1 MITLSNR
8 TYAIVGFIVA
18 VGILGQWLEGPWP
31 SLTARLWALPAV
43 LLIAAVWAERALCA
57 TMQWRI
63 HRDVPP
69 EAYLGEDF
77 HIELV
82 LSNHGTKAIHIECQ
96 PSYPRSLSADNTI
109 RRYVIAPADSVLE
122 RLELMP
128 VQLGPTALGDLHV
141 RVLGILGLVWWYR
154 RISDNA
160 VVEVVPRTITRF
172 STGRGDRLLG
182 ARHSRQPV
190 QGGMEFLLHRTYQQG
205 DPLQIVD
212 WKATARSDD
221 VMVRVMTR
229 EQRMELM
236 VLLDCGRT
244 SQLHLGVLSQL
255 HHNINVVARLVEL
268 AVNQGDHIACMTYA
282 DKPLAMMPLTSG
294 IHGLRQSRA
303 ILKDAR
309 SIGDESNLLAAALQA
324 RRLLGHRALVVVL
337 TDLSTG
343 DDASQLS
350 QAVRLLSAKH
360 LVVIASIDDK
370 AIEAMSWARASHWLD
385 PYRNFAAAEFG
396 RQRRLAK
403 LKLKQHGALIITG
416 AADELDAQVM
426 PYYSELR
433 RRIAV

>member
-8 TYAIVGFIVA
+8 TYGIVGFIVA
-18 VGILGQWLEGPWP
+18 IGILGQWFDGP
-31 SLTARLWALPAV
+31 LPAV
-43 LLIAAVWAERALCA
+43 TAQLWILPTALLIAAVWAERALLA
-57 TMQWRI
+57 TMQWSV

-69 EAYLGEDF
+69 EVYLGEAF
-77 HIELV
+77 FAELS
-82 LSNHGTKAIHIECQ
+82 LANHGAKAIHIECQ
-96 PSYPRSLSADNTI
+96 PSYPRSLATDSAI
-109 RRYVIAPADSVLE
+109 RRYVILPTESVHD
-122 RLELMP
+122 RLELLP
-128 VQLGPTALGDLHV
+128 VQLGSTALGDIHV

-154 RISDNA
+154 RISDA
-160 VVEVVPRTITRF
+160 VVVEVVPRTMTSI
-172 STGRGDRLLG
+172 SAGRGDRVVG
-182 ARHSRQPV
+182 ARYSRQPV

-236 VLLDCGRT
+236 VMLDCGRT
-244 SQLHLGVLSQL
+244 SQLQLGVLSQL

-294 IHGLRQSRA
+294 IHGLRQSRV
-303 ILKDAR
+303 IVKNAR
-309 SIGDESNLLAAALQA
+309 SVGDESNLLAAALQA

-343 DDASQLS
+343 DDVSQFS

-370 AIEAMSWARASHWLD
+370 GIEAMSWKRASHWLD
-385 PYRNFAAAEFG
+385 PYRSFAAAEHC
-396 RQRRLAK
+396 RQRSLAK
-403 LKLKQHGALIITG
+403 LKLKQHGALVITA
-416 AADELDAQVM
+416 AADQLDAKVM
-426 PYYSELR
+426 EYYTELR
-433 RRIAV
+433 QRIAV